1 MNLLF
6 RTNLG
11 FLAFIPSTRRED
23 RRINRIV
30 HLLTVTGA
38 GCLCVN
44 ERMREGKEKEEG
56 NKTKNSGWQRVRKHS
71 Y

>member
-6 RTNLG
+6 CTNLG
-11 FLAFIPSTRRED
+11 FLALIPSTRRED

-38 GCLCVN
+38 GSLCVN
-44 ERMREGKEKEEG
+44 ERMREGKEEEEG
-56 NKTKNSGWQRVRKHS
+56 NKKRILGGSE
-71 Y
+71 